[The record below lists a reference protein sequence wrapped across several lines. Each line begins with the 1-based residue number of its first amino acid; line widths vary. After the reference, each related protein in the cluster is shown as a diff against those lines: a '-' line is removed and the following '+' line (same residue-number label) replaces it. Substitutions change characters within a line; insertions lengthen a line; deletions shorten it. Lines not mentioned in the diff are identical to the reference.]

1 MDRVNKILKGNS
13 YIHQLNKIFKWE
25 TMLIFILILEIVVF
39 GLINPR
45 FLKLNVLLYSIN
57 DFVCICIISL
67 FVTFVVITGGIDI
80 SVGSII
86 GLVSIVIGVA
96 WKLAGV
102 NIWLT
107 IPIAV
112 LSGALCGA
120 LNGFL
125 IAYTGVQAMV
135 VTLGGMFLYSGLS
148 LVVMGISGASAF
160 EGISGMPQEFINVS
174 NGSLFNIPNPF
185 IIFIALVI
193 VSYILLH
200 KTKYGRY
207 VFLVGINKNTARYSG
222 INTKMVTMS
231 TYMLSGV
238 SAAIAGIVLTSYLG
252 GSRPDLGA
260 EMTLPIVTAVVLG
273 GTAITGGKGGVIGTA
288 LASVIVGILRF
299 GLQMANVSS
308 QYISVAIGL
317 LLILAVA
324 MRSISVR
331 SLFNLKRSVRLRLS
345 K

>member
-1 MDRVNKILKGNS
+1 MHR
-13 YIHQLNKIFKWE
+13 LNKMLKWE
-25 TMLIFILILEIVVF
+25 TLLIVILVLEIIVF

-86 GLVSIVIGVA
+86 GLVSIVIGVT
-96 WKLAGV
+96 WKLAGI

-107 IPIAV
+107 IPIAI
-112 LSGALCGA
+112 LAGALCGA

-160 EGISGMPQEFINVS
+160 EGISGMPQEFVNIS
-174 NGSLFNIPNPF
+174 NGSFLGIPNPF
-185 IIFIALVI
+185 IIFITLSIA
-193 VSYILLH
+193 SYILLH

-207 VFLVGINKNTARYSG
+207 VFLVGINKNAARYSG
-222 INTKMVTMS
+222 INTKRIIMS
-231 TYMLSGV
+231 TYILSGI

-288 LASVIVGILRF
+288 LASVVVGIMRF

-317 LLILAVA
+317 LLVLAVA
-324 MRSISVR
+324 MRSISFR
-331 SLFNLKRSVRLRLS
+331 SVLNLKGRTELRLP